1 MGSWPLQHNLRLVL
15 SQAHKYFKESMSL
28 SVVDLCQE
36 GILGLIHGVDKF
48 DPRKGYRL
56 STYAIYWIRNSILR
70 AQTRSG
76 HLLRTPFNIAAVSEL
91 SLIFCLSCFFSSASM
106 WPPHH
111 PSLIPYSYLAI
122 WHVWFHWLLFWYHSI
137 LLQHKQSIKRTSM
150 DLLMEKERAP
160 THKEVMERL
169 GLGQARYRNIL
180 QTGIR
185 PGSMHARC
193 RITGK
198 ELVENLVDKEDQ
210 GSLTWK
216 FSGDVVLRC
225 GMDDVVMLWIIP
237 LAFLLVI
244 STSGLGFNCVDQA

>member
-1 MGSWPLQHNLRLVL
+1 VL

-76 HLLRTPFNIAAVSEL
+76 HLLRTPFNIAAVSKL
-91 SLIFCLSCFFSSASM
+91 SLIFCLAFFPLLAYDH
-106 WPPHH
+106 PTIH
-111 PSLIPYSYLAI
+111 PSYPTVILQYDMSEIIGFS
-122 WHVWFHWLLFWYHSI
+122 FDTHSI
-137 LLQHKQSIKRTSM
+137 VLQHKQSIKRTSM

-210 GSLTWK
+210 GSRTWK

-225 GMDDVVMLWIIP
+225 GMDDVVML
-237 LAFLLVI
+237 
-244 STSGLGFNCVDQA
+244 